1 MSTAAGA
8 SAGPLQALASGPL
21 AGRVRMPG
29 DKSISHRA
37 LTLGALAIGETVI
50 EGVLDSDDVAA
61 SARAMQAFGASV
73 TRDPSGVF
81 RVKGVG
87 VGGFLEP
94 EDIVDCGDAGA
105 MAALTLGL
113 VASQA
118 IAVTFNADPALRGR
132 PLGRLLEPL
141 RRMGAQVVARS
152 RDRLPLTIR
161 GADVAL
167 PIDYRLPAAS
177 AEVKSAVLFAG
188 LNTAGVTSI
197 IEPIPTR
204 DHSERMLAAFGAALE
219 IDRDSEGARVI
230 RIEGRR
236 DLRPQRL
243 VVPGDPGAAAFV
255 IVAALVIEGSDVT
268 IEGVLVNPLRIGLIE
283 TLVEMGGDIALDNH
297 RMVAG
302 EPVADLRVRASRLKG
317 IVVPPARAASM
328 IDDYPV
334 LAVAAAFA
342 EGKTVMEGLGELRQK
357 DSDRLSALA
366 AALATS
372 GIEYEEGPESL
383 TVTGSAHPAGGGHI
397 AAGADPRIA
406 MSFLVL
412 GLGAAN
418 AVAIDDARAAAIAFP
433 GFAALMGGLGAHF
446 ETPEPSAR

>member
-8 SAGPLQALASGPL
+8 TAGPLKAFASGPL
-21 AGRVRMPG
+21 TGRVRMPA
-29 DKSISHRA
+29 DASISHRA
-37 LTLGALAIGETVI
+37 LILGALAIGETVI
-50 EGVLDSDDVAA
+50 EGLIGREDIAA
-61 SARAMQAFGASV
+61 SVRAMQAFGATV
-73 TRDPSGVF
+73 AVDPAGTI

-94 EDIVDCGDAGA
+94 EDVVECGHSGTTVRLAI
-105 MAALTLGL
+105 GL

-118 IAVTFNADPALRGR
+118 IAATFSAGATLRARPMGR
-132 PLGRLLEPL
+132 VLEPL

-167 PIDYRLPAAS
+167 PIDYRLPAGS
-177 AEVKSAVLFAG
+177 AEAKSAVLFAA

-197 IEPIPTR
+197 IEPVATR

-219 IDRDSEGARVI
+219 IDRDGEGARVI
-230 RIEGRR
+230 RVEGRR
-236 DLRPQRL
+236 DLKPQRL

-283 TLVEMGGDIALDNH
+283 TLVEMGGDIAFDNH

-302 EPVADLRVRASRLKG
+302 EPVADLRVHASRLKG
-317 IVVPPARAASM
+317 IVVPPARAAAM

-342 EGKTVMEGLGELRQK
+342 EGKTVMDGLGELRQQ
-357 DSDRLSALA
+357 DTDRLSALA
-366 AALATS
+366 AALAAN
-372 GIEYEEGPESL
+372 GVEHEEGPESL
-383 TVTGSAHPAGGGHI
+383 TVTGSLRPAGGGRV

-406 MSFLVL
+406 LSALVL

-418 AVAIDDARAAAIAFP
+418 GVLVEDARTIAMPFP
-433 GFAALMGGLGAHF
+433 GFAALMGGLGALF
-446 ETPEPSAR
+446 ETPEPAA